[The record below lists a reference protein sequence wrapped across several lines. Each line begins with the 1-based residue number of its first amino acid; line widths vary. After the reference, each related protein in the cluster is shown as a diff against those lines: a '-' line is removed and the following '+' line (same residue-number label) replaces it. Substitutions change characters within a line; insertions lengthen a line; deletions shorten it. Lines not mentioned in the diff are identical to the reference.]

1 MFRLSRNGA
10 PFEASIS
17 IPRLLIR
24 AKYTS
29 SGVLIIIPAS
39 GNGDFDATLGET
51 PSTIKFH
58 SAITFE
64 QFFFIDSQTV
74 LLLI

>member
-1 MFRLSRNGA
+1 MSKMYSVITISFFRLSKNGA
-10 PFEASIS
+10 PFEASLT

-39 GNGDFDATLGET
+39 GQGDFDATLGGIFVNLKWT
-51 PSTIKFH
+51 
-58 SAITFE
+58 
-64 QFFFIDSQTV
+64 
-74 LLLI
+74 